1 MRHPRPVLVACLL
14 AVPATAAVP
23 AVAQD
28 VAPPVAPRMAA
39 GIADRAHGPG
49 AFVRVACS
57 ATCDIKGTIKVTY
70 NMRVFLRLKSATV
83 GTGKGHLDG
92 AGALDVL
99 VGLSNKAIR
108 AVRKRHGNQ
117 LPVRLEATAK
127 DVDGRTSK
135 LTKRLKIP
143 L

>member
-1 MRHPRPVLVACLL
+1 MRHPRPVLFACLIAVL
-14 AVPATAAVP
+14 AAALP
-23 AVAQD
+23 SWAQD
-28 VAPPVAPRMAA
+28 VAPPAPPRMAA
-39 GIADRAHGPG
+39 GIADRYHGPG

-57 ATCDIKGTIKVTY
+57 ASCDIKGTIKVSY
-70 NMRVFLRLKSATV
+70 NMRVFLRLSSKVV

-92 AGALDVL
+92 AGSIDVL
-99 VGLSNKAIR
+99 VGLTNRAIR

-127 DVDGRTSK
+127 DGDGRKST

>member
-1 MRHPRPVLVACLL
+1 
-14 AVPATAAVP
+14 
-23 AVAQD
+23 
-28 VAPPVAPRMAA
+28 MAA
-39 GIADRAHGPG
+39 GIADKYHGPG

-57 ATCDIKGTIKVTY
+57 ATCNISGNVTITY
-70 NMRVFLRLKSATV
+70 NMRVYLRLKSKIV

-92 AGALDVL
+92 AGSIDVL
-99 VGLSNKAIR
+99 VDLNNSAIR
-108 AVRKRHGNQ
+108 AVKRRGGNQ

-127 DVDGRTSK
+127 DSDGRKSK

>member
-1 MRHPRPVLVACLL
+1 
-14 AVPATAAVP
+14 
-23 AVAQD
+23 
-28 VAPPVAPRMAA
+28 
-39 GIADRAHGPG
+39 
-49 AFVRVACS
+49 
-57 ATCDIKGTIKVTY
+57 
-70 NMRVFLRLKSATV
+70 MRVFLRLSSKVV

-92 AGALDVL
+92 AGSIDVL
-99 VGLSNKAIR
+99 VGLTNRAIR

-127 DVDGRTSK
+127 DGDGRKST